1 MRVFVTGAASPL
13 GRALVAALVRRKCT
27 VVGQVRRSSG
37 VTQMRNLGA
46 IPVVGDV
53 RRPGPIRDAIQG
65 CELVFHLASFFDF
78 WSRRRGD
85 FETVN
90 VGGTRS
96 IMSAAI
102 AARVRRVIHCG
113 SAVTIG
119 AADGVVGD
127 EFTRHRG
134 HTETELERSQLEA
147 ERLARRMSTEG
158 VEVVVVNTGLVVAP
172 ADPGW
177 TGRLIARAV
186 RGDAPIAS
194 HAKLSWVWV
203 GDAIEGLLRA
213 AVKRDSGERY
223 ILSGDMLSS
232 YEVLSHVA
240 VQAQRRAPRAL
251 PRPLALTEAAFA
263 TALAAPLGRRPRLA
277 LDEARFL
284 TSGFR
289 VDGSHATTELKF
301 QYTPAS
307 RYLGAVAR
315 AYQSAMARFAP

>member
-13 GRALVAALVRRKCT
+13 GRQLVAALIKRRCTVRGLVRRT
-27 VVGQVRRSSG
+27 TG

-53 RRPGPIRDAIQG
+53 RHFSQIRSALEG
-65 CELVFHLASFFDF
+65 CDLVFHLASFFDF
-78 WSRRRGD
+78 WAPRRGD
-85 FETVN
+85 FEAVN
-90 VGGTRS
+90 VGGTKS
-96 IMSAAI
+96 LVAAAI
-102 AARVRRVIHCG
+102 SAGVRRVIHCG

-119 AADGVVGD
+119 AEDGVIGD

-147 ERLARRMSTEG
+147 ERLARRMGESG

-172 ADPGW
+172 GDPGW
-177 TGRLIARAV
+177 TGRLLSRAI
-186 RGDAPIAS
+186 RGEPLVAS

-203 GDAIEGLLRA
+203 GDAVEGLMRA
-213 AVKRDSGERY
+213 AVKRDTSERY
-223 ILSGDMLSS
+223 ILSSDMLSS
-232 YEVLSHVA
+232 YEVLSQIAAHA
-240 VQAQRRAPRAL
+240 RRRAPRAL
-251 PRPLALTEAAFA
+251 PRTLALTEAAVA
-263 TALAAPLGRRPRLA
+263 TALAAPRGVRPRLA

-289 VDGSHATTELKF
+289 VDGSHATNELKF

-307 RYLGAVAR
+307 KYLGTVAH
-315 AYQSAMARFAP
+315 AYQSALTRL

>member
-13 GRALVAALVRRKCT
+13 GRALVAALIKRKCT
-27 VVGQVRRSSG
+27 VRGLVRRTTG

-53 RRPGPIRDAIQG
+53 RSFAQIRHALEG
-65 CELVFHLASFFDF
+65 CDLVFHLASFFDF
-78 WSRRRGD
+78 WSPRRDD
-85 FETVN
+85 FTDVN
-90 VGGTRS
+90 VGGTKS
-96 IMSAAI
+96 IVAAAI
-102 AARVRRVIHCG
+102 AAGVRRVIHCG

-119 AADGVVGD
+119 AAEGEVGD
-127 EFTRHRG
+127 EFTPHRG

-147 ERLARRMSTEG
+147 ERLARRMSENG

-172 ADPGW
+172 GDPGW
-177 TGRLIARAV
+177 TGRLISRAI
-186 RGDAPIAS
+186 RGEPLVTS

-203 GDAIEGLLRA
+203 GDAVEGLMRA
-213 AVKRDSGERY
+213 AVKRDTSERY

-232 YEVLSHVA
+232 YQVLAKVA
-240 VQAQRRAPRAL
+240 EHARRRAPRAL
-251 PRPLALTEAAFA
+251 PRSLALTEAAFA

-289 VDGSHATTELKF
+289 VDGSHATAELKF
-301 QYTPAS
+301 QYTPAAQ
-307 RYLGAVAR
+307 YLGAVAR
-315 AYQSAMARFAP
+315 AYQSALTRFGP

>member
-1 MRVFVTGAASPL
+1 MT
-13 GRALVAALVRRKCT
+13 AAL
-27 VVGQVRRSSG
+27 
-37 VTQMRNLGA
+37 
-46 IPVVGDV
+46 
-53 RRPGPIRDAIQG
+53 
-65 CELVFHLASFFDF
+65 
-78 WSRRRGD
+78 
-85 FETVN
+85 
-90 VGGTRS
+90 
-96 IMSAAI
+96 AAG
-102 AARVRRVIHCG
+102 VRRVIHCG

-119 AADGVVGD
+119 AADGEIGD

-147 ERLARRMSTEG
+147 ERLARNMGTRG
-158 VEVVVVNTGLVVAP
+158 VEVVVVNTGLIVAP
-172 ADPGW
+172 GDPGW

-186 RGDAPIAS
+186 RGDTLVAS

-232 YEVLSHVA
+232 YEVLSRVA
-240 VQAQRRAPRAL
+240 VHAHRRAPRAL
-251 PRPLALTEAAFA
+251 PRPLALTEAAVA
-263 TALAAPLGRRPRLA
+263 TVLAAPLGRRPRLA

-289 VDGSHATTELKF
+289 VDGTHATTELKF

-307 RYLGAVAR
+307 RYLGAVVR
-315 AYQSAMARFAP
+315 AYESALSRFTQ

>member
-13 GRALVAALVRRKCT
+13 GRALVAALVKRKCV
-27 VVGQVRRSSG
+27 VVGLVRRSSG

-53 RRPGPIRDAIQG
+53 RRPAQLNEALQG

-78 WSRRRGD
+78 WSSQPDD
-85 FETVN
+85 FHAVN

-96 IMSAAI
+96 IMWAA
-102 AARVRRVIHCG
+102 AAAGVQRVIHCG

-119 AADGVVGD
+119 AANGEVGD

-147 ERLARRMSTEG
+147 ERLARSMSTKG
-158 VEVVVVNTGLVVAP
+158 VEVVIVNTGLIVAP

-186 RGDAPIAS
+186 SGEATLAS

-223 ILSGDMLSS
+223 ILSGDILSS
-232 YEVLSHVA
+232 YEVLSRIAGHA
-240 VQAQRRAPRAL
+240 HRPAPRAL

-289 VDGSHATTELKF
+289 VDGTHAATELKF
-301 QYTPAS
+301 EYTPAS

-315 AYQSAMARFAP
+315 AYESAMSRFAS

>member
-27 VVGQVRRSSG
+27 VRGLVRRSTG
-37 VTQMRNLGA
+37 VVQMQNLGA

-53 RRPGPIRDAIQG
+53 RHFAQIRRALDD
-65 CELVFHLASFFDF
+65 CDLVFHLASFFDF
-78 WSRRRGD
+78 WAPRRND
-85 FETVN
+85 FEAVN
-90 VGGTRS
+90 VGGTKALVA
-96 IMSAAI
+96 AAI
-102 AARVRRVIHCG
+102 AAGVRRVIHCG

-119 AADGVVGD
+119 AVDGEVGD

-147 ERLARRMSTEG
+147 ERLARRMSENG

-172 ADPGW
+172 GDPGW
-177 TGRLIARAV
+177 TGRLFSRAI
-186 RGDAPIAS
+186 RGEPVVAS

-203 GDAIEGLLRA
+203 GDAVEGLMRA
-213 AVKRDSGERY
+213 AVKRDTSERY

-232 YEVLSHVA
+232 YEVLSQVA
-240 VQAQRRAPRAL
+240 QHARRRAPRAL
-251 PRPLALTEAAFA
+251 PRSLAMTEAAVA
-263 TALAAPLGRRPRLA
+263 TALAAPRRARPRLA

-289 VDGSHATTELKF
+289 VDGSHATNELKF

-307 RYLGAVAR
+307 QYLGVVTK
-315 AYQSAMARFAP
+315 AYQSAMTRFGP